1 MVHETMLSPQSRLF
15 LIHSNRLISF
25 SIKTKILPQQ
35 NTGNYT
41 VMCYEPGKKNSKS
54 FRTPKH
60 NESDAKLPAYCC
72 SLLRT
77 KKKHPPDTVMKT
89 PWEQCRFVCT
99 YSYFP
104 FLSTQGTRLLFQ
116 YSIFSSSQNK
126 IPTDQYFSTSKT
138 QSRLRVMS

>member
-1 MVHETMLSPQSRLF
+1 MVETMLSPQSRLL

-35 NTGNYT
+35 NTGNYI
-41 VMCYEPGKKNSKS
+41 VMCYAGKKNSKS

-72 SLLRT
+72 SLLST
-77 KKKHPPDTVMKT
+77 KKKTPPSRYCHENAMRTVQIGMYV
-89 PWEQCRFVCT
+89 FI
-99 YSYFP
+99 FP